1 MISVWTI
8 IWLWADICGWF
19 LPSGG
24 ERRRFGAVAV
34 HIFFDN
40 GEVSQPHDSFMG
52 NVLMIL
58 RGLIMGYC
66 ILRQAKSLNL
76 QAIFCRYFFHG
87 LFWFAILMGCFMA
100 ILMLTQILWT
110 RDGMGY
116 RHFETKPYD
125 SKIMIWICLEIGCP
139 QIHWFIIIVPIDEH
153 GFWGN
158 AAFSP
163 NLALKCWCQE
173 GDLYDPAGTI
183 TGGSAPKGGNT
194 LMKLQELF
202 GAESMKYGSTGDTES
217 GTWLLDA
224 ISLNILN
231 VETDDYMLL

>member
-1 MISVWTI
+1 
-8 IWLWADICGWF
+8 
-19 LPSGG
+19 
-24 ERRRFGAVAV
+24 
-34 HIFFDN
+34 
-40 GEVSQPHDSFMG
+40 
-52 NVLMIL
+52 
-58 RGLIMGYC
+58 MGY
-66 ILRQAKSLNL
+66 
-76 QAIFCRYFFHG
+76 
-87 LFWFAILMGCFMA
+87 FMA

-116 RHFETKPYD
+116 RHFETKPYE
-125 SKIMIWICLEIGCP
+125 SKIMIWICLKIGCP

-163 NLALKCWCQE
+163 NLALNCWCQE

-202 GAESMKYGSTGDTES
+202 GAESMKYGSTGDTI
-217 GTWLLDA
+217 WDILLYITVDA
-224 ISLNILN
+224 ISLYKYFKCGNWWLTRNFWVRHGSPIFRAIFSIASDDHHE
-231 VETDDYMLL
+231 ETKGWRSRAWKGPTSRISFTRNDANTTRPR